1 MSSLRALP
9 HSRWSE
15 PPRKL
20 LLYNHNPK
28 AGGGSVYAALDL
40 AIGQRCSSV
49 LNATPDCWATV
60 HEECFSGREEQAQF
74 FVLGS
79 VREPCDHYLSLWAFG
94 SAGRGVSPCNQDK
107 EASLCKE
114 QYGKDPP
121 YFNSSA
127 DVNRFH
133 RWMGFPSVQGEVAH
147 RFMNSYVDAEGE
159 TFVDCWVVTDRFL
172 DSLFRCLRMFASQ
185 GGRTQHFTT
194 CDLGFGRN
202 FGFAGCCQPS
212 YPPPPTHPAQEKVAL
227 NLEQGRGGG
236 MTEGDM
242 APLAIALSAVVKAM
256 PNQFNV
262 PLEHDRSNTGALLA
276 DAGYATGFTGKF
288 HVGPLWTQEQLLEYS
303 SANHSDRLGM
313 SNLFCRNE
321 LTAREII
328 RRTYGF
334 TWAKHVYD
342 QNMRQPFA
350 EHNPDWTLA
359 AAHEFLEAHQQQA
372 FYLHVCTTLMHGTPG
387 SWARALDFPAVSGE
401 GLLGW

>member
-1 MSSLRALP
+1 MQRLSVVLHTAVAWQTVNELACGDSGIVHGAKRPNILCFLFDD
-9 HSRWSE
+9 
-15 PPRKL
+15 
-20 LLYNHNPK
+20 YDGVNM
-28 AGGGSVYAALDL
+28 SVYPGGLAA
-40 AIGQRCSSV
+40 
-49 LNATPDCWATV
+49 
-60 HEECFSGREEQAQF
+60 
-74 FVLGS
+74 GS
-79 VREPCDHYLSLWAFG
+79 
-94 SAGRGVSPCNQDK
+94 
-107 EASLCKE
+107 
-114 QYGKDPP
+114 
-121 YFNSSA
+121 
-127 DVNRFH
+127 
-133 RWMGFPSVQGEVAH
+133 
-147 RFMNSYVDAEGE
+147 
-159 TFVDCWVVTDRFL
+159 
-172 DSLFRCLRMFASQ
+172 
-185 GGRTQHFTT
+185 
-194 CDLGFGRN
+194 
-202 FGFAGCCQPS
+202 QP
-212 YPPPPTHPAQEKVAL
+212 
-227 NLEQGRGGG
+227 NLER
-236 MTEGDM
+236 GDM

-262 PLEHDRSNTGALLA
+262 PLEHDRSNIGALLA

-401 GLLGW
+401 GLLGESTLPRRYNVTPLGTYGPIYSLL

>member
-1 MSSLRALP
+1 MKHAHPHNMSSLRALP

-185 GGRTQHFTT
+185 GGRVRWDEHRVRTIFRDQLPPSNVPPWPPSAPPASQMTKNSLTMDPRAYHHGPCSQYFDRKLSLAVRHGPDAALYEHFS
-194 CDLGFGRN
+194 DLGFGRS

-236 MTEGDM
+236 MTE
-242 APLAIALSAVVKAM
+242 
-256 PNQFNV
+256 
-262 PLEHDRSNTGALLA
+262 
-276 DAGYATGFTGKF
+276 
-288 HVGPLWTQEQLLEYS
+288 VGE
-303 SANHSDRLGM
+303 
-313 SNLFCRNE
+313 
-321 LTAREII
+321 
-328 RRTYGF
+328 
-334 TWAKHVYD
+334 
-342 QNMRQPFA
+342 
-350 EHNPDWTLA
+350 
-359 AAHEFLEAHQQQA
+359 
-372 FYLHVCTTLMHGTPG
+372 
-387 SWARALDFPAVSGE
+387 
-401 GLLGW
+401 